1 LFKSKELGLID
12 HFDDG
17 SSWED
22 NAANEEMWDTDKTLR
37 DMRQAEREKRIAE
50 HQRIKAEKEF
60 KRTKAS
66 KASFAATKIS

>member
-1 LFKSKELGLID
+1 
-12 HFDDG
+12 
-17 SSWED
+17 
-22 NAANEEMWDTDKTLR
+22 MWDTDKTLR